1 VFADEPHFAA
11 DAGKRTNTP
20 AMGVP
25 AAHHPSATSQPD
37 AGDAGRYA
45 NKPSRA
51 MEITLTVLTCGLYY
65 VYQKFMAK
73 NG

>member
-1 VFADEPHFAA
+1 MGFPEVAPPTEPA
-11 DAGKRTNTP
+11 P
-20 AMGVP
+20 
-25 AAHHPSATSQPD
+25 
-37 AGDAGRYA
+37 AGRYDSVDPGGYA
-45 NKPSRA
+45 TKPSKA